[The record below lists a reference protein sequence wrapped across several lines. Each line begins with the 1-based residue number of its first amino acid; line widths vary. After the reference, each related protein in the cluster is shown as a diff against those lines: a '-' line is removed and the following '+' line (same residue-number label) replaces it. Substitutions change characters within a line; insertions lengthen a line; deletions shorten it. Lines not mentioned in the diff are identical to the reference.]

1 MLVSCSRCGK
11 LHPRGYKCNKGR
23 AQRVDQEAYK
33 LRSSWAWQKKSKVIK
48 DKSKWLCAVCKD
60 DGKLVYDALE
70 VHHIVKVTDD
80 KSKAF
85 DDYNLI
91 CLCVDHHK
99 LADAGKIKASYLLEL
114 AKRRENNPP
123 V

>member
-33 LRSSWAWQKKSKVIK
+33 LRSSWAWQKKSKEIK

-91 CLCVDHHK
+91 CLCVEHHK